1 MTASEAKFAESML
14 PNEKDAAETA
24 FKKLE
29 QLENYLE
36 RKREGIFRVYKQP
49 YERVNTV
56 SSIKEW

>member
-1 MTASEAKFAESML
+1 ML
-14 PNEKDAAETA
+14 PSEKDAAETA

-49 YERVNTV
+49 YERINAAPTADVKNPYR
-56 SSIKEW
+56 